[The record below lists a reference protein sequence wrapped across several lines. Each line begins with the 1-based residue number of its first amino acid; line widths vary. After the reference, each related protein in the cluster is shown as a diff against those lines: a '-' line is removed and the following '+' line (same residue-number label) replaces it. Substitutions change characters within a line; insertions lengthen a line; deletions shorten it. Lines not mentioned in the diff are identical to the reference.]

1 MGHCTSDDWETRMPA
16 QVAAI
21 SGTYEAHCSASLAV
35 QHERWAADRW
45 KVMLRVNRMA
55 FHIGAECDTREAAD
69 RLKSDFAEA
78 LNALG
83 VEMPNATLQGS
94 PEAQRK
100 EIP

>member
-1 MGHCTSDDWETRMPA
+1 MGYETDHKWNGS
-16 QVAAI
+16 AAI
-21 SGTYEAHCSASLAV
+21 SGTSEAHCSASLAV
-35 QHERWAADRW
+35 QHERWADDRW

-83 VEMPNATLQGS
+83 VEMPNDQVERTQKA
-94 PEAQRK
+94 ENRK
-100 EIP
+100 DD